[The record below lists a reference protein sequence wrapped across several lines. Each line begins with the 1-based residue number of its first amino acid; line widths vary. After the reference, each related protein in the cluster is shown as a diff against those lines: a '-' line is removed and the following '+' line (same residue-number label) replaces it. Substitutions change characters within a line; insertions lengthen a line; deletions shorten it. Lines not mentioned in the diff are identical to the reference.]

1 MRINGLVKNNP
12 FFKIKLNNVN
22 IYKCSENALINKK
35 NKRVFKDLL
44 EITKFKLSLTN
55 TFVAYSSY

>member
-1 MRINGLVKNNP
+1 MRINGFVKKNP
-12 FFKIKLNNVN
+12 LFNMKLNNRN
-22 IYKCSENALINKK
+22 IYKCSENQTGNKK
-35 NKRVFKDLL
+35 YKRLAKDLI